1 MTIMQDKLLR
11 SGGALDQLA
20 ALDPDIADAVKKFG
34 PPADRSL
41 PANFDTLARSIIGQQ
56 ISRAAATAIW
66 HRMQDQNIQNPD
78 IIAAMPVE
86 QVMQAG
92 LSRRKAE
99 YLIGIADE
107 VTSGRLD
114 LDALHQLSGDEV
126 QKRLIE
132 IRGIGTWTADNFRLF
147 ALGDMDAWPVN
158 DLALQ
163 EGMKRLKNLH
173 ERPNGKQM
181 EQLGA
186 GWKPYRGAG
195 ALMLWHLYGILVRRA
210 TIGDIEANKSAGGA
224 ACRRKASS
232 VSGVTNAGC
241 ARLTLPPSSP
251 ARSQVNQVAGAGRNS
266 SAAADTSLPTH
277 ASKSLAANTSGSR

>member
-1 MTIMQDKLLR
+1 MQNKLLR
-11 SGGALDQLA
+11 SGRALDKLS

-34 PPADRSL
+34 PPEDRSL
-41 PANFDTLARSIIGQQ
+41 PANFDTLARSVIGQQ

-66 HRMQDQNIQNPD
+66 HRMQEQNIQKPD

-107 VTSGRLD
+107 VTSGRLN
-114 LDALHQLSGDEV
+114 LDALHQLSGDGV

-132 IRGIGTWTADNFRLF
+132 IRGIGAWTADNFRIF

-163 EGMKRLKNLH
+163 EGMKRLKNLDA
-173 ERPNGKQM
+173 RPNSEQM
-181 EQLGA
+181 KQLGA
-186 GWKPYRGAG
+186 KWKPYRGAG
-195 ALMLWHLYGILVRRA
+195 ALMLWHIYGILVRRA
-210 TIGDIEANKSAGGA
+210 TIGDI
-224 ACRRKASS
+224 
-232 VSGVTNAGC
+232 
-241 ARLTLPPSSP
+241 
-251 ARSQVNQVAGAGRNS
+251 
-266 SAAADTSLPTH
+266 
-277 ASKSLAANTSGSR
+277 

>member
-1 MTIMQDKLLR
+1 MLICASLSGVTIMQDKLLK
-11 SGGALDQLA
+11 SGGALDKLA
-20 ALDPDIADAVKKFG
+20 VLDPDIADAIKKFG

-41 PANFDTLARSIIGQQ
+41 PANFDTLARAIIGQQ
-56 ISRAAATAIW
+56 ISRAAAAAIW
-66 HRMQDQNIQNPD
+66 HRMKKQNTEKPD
-78 IIAAMPVE
+78 IIVAMPVE

-107 VTSGRLD
+107 ITSGRLN
-114 LDALHQLSGDEV
+114 LDALHQLPGDEV

-132 IRGIGTWTADNFRLF
+132 IRGIGAWTADNFRLF

-163 EGMKRLKNLH
+163 EGMKRLKNLD

-186 GWKPYRGAG
+186 DWKPYRGAG
-195 ALMLWHLYGILVRRA
+195 ALMLWHIYGILVKRA
-210 TIGDIEANKSAGGA
+210 TISDI
-224 ACRRKASS
+224 
-232 VSGVTNAGC
+232 
-241 ARLTLPPSSP
+241 
-251 ARSQVNQVAGAGRNS
+251 
-266 SAAADTSLPTH
+266 
-277 ASKSLAANTSGSR
+277 

>member
-1 MTIMQDKLLR
+1 MQDKFLK
-11 SGGALDQLA
+11 SGGALDKLA
-20 ALDPDIADAVKKFG
+20 ALDPDIADAVKTFG

-56 ISRAAATAIW
+56 ISRAAAHAIW
-66 HRMQDQNIQNPD
+66 QRMKDQNIQAPD
-78 IIAAMPVE
+78 IIATMSVDR
-86 QVMQAG
+86 VMQAG

-114 LDALHQLSGDEV
+114 LGALHQLSGDDV

-132 IRGIGTWTADNFRLF
+132 IRGVGAWTADNFRLF

-163 EGMKRLKNLH
+163 EGMKRLKGLD

-186 GWKPYRGAG
+186 SWRPYRGAG
-195 ALMLWHLYGILVRRA
+195 ALMLWHIYGILVRRA
-210 TIGDIEANKSAGGA
+210 TIGDI
-224 ACRRKASS
+224 
-232 VSGVTNAGC
+232 
-241 ARLTLPPSSP
+241 
-251 ARSQVNQVAGAGRNS
+251 
-266 SAAADTSLPTH
+266 
-277 ASKSLAANTSGSR
+277 